1 MKPTTAS
8 PGTTQRQRIA
18 QSYRE
23 ALTPALR
30 APATWVCVAILLLAA
45 AYLALAG
52 YSGALLVALGTS
64 AGTGLFVLLTIPL
77 TPAVSVSPW
86 LGATGSRGSRWKDW
100 VQVGVVLLLVL
111 LIYQSLLA
119 SFKLLPSA
127 LATIPVW
134 TGLLSAVYNVQA
146 LLGIPPNEL
155 AVPLIYF
162 VGPFAALLLLSARP
176 GELGFARGYRAWR
189 VAVLWSVLPLV
200 LVLIAF
206 AQGQWTLPSLLRRTI
221 QTTLNS
227 GPFEEFLF
235 RGALMTRLAR
245 VLGNSWG
252 IVLSGL
258 AFGLLHMATTAAS
271 QTHGNLIAGAA
282 IGLLQQGIGGLG
294 FAIVVC
300 RTRNLLATSIIHV
313 ISNVAFG

>member
-8 PGTTQRQRIA
+8 PGTTQRQRIV
-18 QSYRE
+18 QTYRD
-23 ALTPALR
+23 ALVPALR

-45 AYLALAG
+45 LYLALAG
-52 YSGALLVALGTS
+52 YRGALLVALGTS
-64 AGTGLFVLLTIPL
+64 AGTGFFVLLTIPL
-77 TPAVSVSPW
+77 TPAVSASPW
-86 LGATGSRGSRWKDW
+86 LGTTDSRWKAW
-100 VQVGVVLLLVL
+100 VQLGVVLLLVL
-111 LIYQSLLA
+111 LIFQSLLA
-119 SFKLLPSA
+119 SFRLLPSS
-127 LATIPVW
+127 LAAVPLW
-134 TGLLSAVYNVQA
+134 TGLLSAAYRVQA
-146 LLGIPPNEL
+146 SLGVPSNYL
-155 AVPLIYF
+155 VVPLVYF
-162 VGPFAALLLLSARP
+162 VVPFAALLLLGARP
-176 GELGFARGYRAWR
+176 GELGFARGYCAWR
-189 VAVLWSVLPLV
+189 VAALWSALPLV
-200 LVLIAF
+200 LVVIAS
-206 AQGQWTLPSLLRRTI
+206 AQGQWTLPSLLQRTV

-245 VLGNSWG
+245 LLGNSWG

-271 QTHGNLIAGAA
+271 QTHGNLVAGAA

>member
-1 MKPTTAS
+1 MRPATDSVATS
-8 PGTTQRQRIA
+8 TRQRIA

-23 ALTPALR
+23 ASAPALR
-30 APATWVCVAILLLAA
+30 APATWFCVAILLIAA
-45 AYLALAG
+45 LYLAVAG

-64 AGTGLFVLLTIPL
+64 AGTGVFVLLTIPL

-86 LGATGSRGSRWKDW
+86 IGATGTRWKDR
-100 VQVGVVLLLVL
+100 VQLGVVLLLVL
-111 LIYQSLLA
+111 LLYQSLLTLL
-119 SFKLLPSA
+119 KLLPSSW
-127 LATIPVW
+127 ATVPVW
-134 TGLLSAVYNVQA
+134 TGFLSAVYTVQA
-146 LLGIPPNEL
+146 SLRIPPNYL
-155 AVPLIYF
+155 AVPLVYF
-162 VGPFAALLLLSARP
+162 VLPFVALLLLGARP

-189 VAVLWSVLPLV
+189 IAALWSTLPLV
-200 LVLIAF
+200 LVFIAF
-206 AQGQWTLPSLLRRTI
+206 AQGQWSLPSLVRRTV

-245 VLGNSWG
+245 LLGNSWG

-258 AFGLLHMATTAAS
+258 AFGLLHVATTAAS
-271 QTHGNLIAGAA
+271 QTHGNLVAGAA
-282 IGLLQQGIGGLG
+282 IGLLQQGIGGIG

>member
-1 MKPTTAS
+1 MKRAS
-8 PGTTQRQRIA
+8 ESAAETNRDRIRLA
-18 QSYRE
+18 YRE
-23 ALTPALR
+23 AFASALR
-30 APATWVCVAILLLAA
+30 APATWFYIAILLIAA
-45 AYLALAG
+45 WYLAVAG

-64 AGTGLFVLLTIPL
+64 AGTGLLVLLTIPL

-86 LGATGSRGSRWKDW
+86 IGASGSRWKAW
-100 VQVGVVLLLVL
+100 VQMGVVLLLVL

-119 SFKLLPSA
+119 SFRLLPRW
-127 LATIPVW
+127 LATVPVW
-134 TGLLSAVYNVQA
+134 TGLLSSVYNVQA
-146 LLGIPPNEL
+146 SLGIPPNYL
-155 AVPLIYF
+155 LVPLLYF
-162 VGPFAALLLLSARP
+162 MLPFAALLLLGARP

-189 VAVLWSVLPLV
+189 VAALWSVLPLV

-235 RGALMTRLAR
+235 RGALMTRLAKL
-245 VLGNSWG
+245 LGNSWG

-258 AFGLLHMATTAAS
+258 AFGFLHAASITAS
-271 QTHGNLIAGAA
+271 QTHGNLMAGAA
-282 IGLLQQGIGGLG
+282 IALLQQGVGGVG

-313 ISNVAFG
+313 VSNVAFG

>member
-1 MKPTTAS
+1 MKPATAS
-8 PGTTQRQRIA
+8 TATTRRQRIA
-18 QSYRE
+18 QSYRD
-23 ALTPALR
+23 AFAPALR

-45 AYLALAG
+45 VYLAVAG

-64 AGTGLFVLLTIPL
+64 TGTGALVLLTIPL

-86 LGATGSRGSRWKDW
+86 LGASGSRWKAW
-100 VQVGVVLLLVL
+100 VQLGAVLLLVL

-119 SFKLLPSA
+119 SFRLLPRW
-127 LATIPVW
+127 LATVPVW
-134 TGLLSAVYNVQA
+134 TGLLDAVYNVQA
-146 LLGIPPNEL
+146 SLGIPPSYL
-155 AVPLIYF
+155 VVPLVYF
-162 VGPFAALLLLSARP
+162 VASFAAPLLLGARP

-189 VAVLWSVLPLV
+189 VAALWSILPLV

-206 AQGQWTLPSLLRRTI
+206 AQGQWTLPSLLRRVV

-258 AFGLLHMATTAAS
+258 AFGLLHVATTAAS

-282 IGLLQQGIGGLG
+282 IGLLQQGIGGIG

-300 RTRNLLATSIIHV
+300 RTRNLLATSFIHV

>member
-1 MKPTTAS
+1 MKPPTAS

-18 QSYRE
+18 QSYRD
-23 ALTPALR
+23 AFAPALR

-45 AYLALAG
+45 AYLAFG
-52 YSGALLVALGTS
+52 GDSGALLVALGTS
-64 AGTGLFVLLTIPL
+64 VGTGVFVLLTIPL
-77 TPAVSVSPW
+77 TPDVAVSPW
-86 LGATGSRGSRWKDW
+86 LGASGSGGSRWKDW
-100 VQVGVVLLLVL
+100 VQVGLVLLLIL

-119 SFKLLPSA
+119 SFRLLPA
-127 LATIPVW
+127 WLATVPVW

-146 LLGIPPNEL
+146 SLGVPPNEL
-155 AVPLIYF
+155 AVPLVYF
-162 VGPFAALLLLSARP
+162 VVPFATLLLLGARP
-176 GELGFARGYRAWR
+176 GELGFARGYRPWR
-189 VAVLWSVLPLV
+189 VAALWSVLPLV
-200 LVLIAF
+200 LVVVAL
-206 AQGQWTLPSLLRRTI
+206 AQGQWTLPSLLRRTV

-235 RGALMTRLAR
+235 RGALRTRLAR
-245 VLGNSWG
+245 LLGNSWG

-258 AFGLLHMATTAAS
+258 AFGLLHMATTAVS
-271 QTHGNLIAGAA
+271 QTHGNLVAGAA
-282 IGLLQQGIGGLG
+282 IGLLQQGIGGIG

>member
-1 MKPTTAS
+1 MKRAS
-8 PGTTQRQRIA
+8 DSAETQRDGVRL
-18 QSYRE
+18 SYRE
-23 ALTPALR
+23 AFAYALR
-30 APATWVCVAILLLAA
+30 APATWFYIAILLIAA
-45 AYLALAG
+45 LYLAVAG

-64 AGTGLFVLLTIPL
+64 AGTGLLVLLTIPL

-86 LGATGSRGSRWKDW
+86 IGASGSRWKAW
-100 VQVGVVLLLVL
+100 VQMGVVLLLVL

-119 SFKLLPSA
+119 SFRLLPRW
-127 LATIPVW
+127 LATVPVW
-134 TGLLSAVYNVQA
+134 TGLLSSVYNVQA
-146 LLGIPPNEL
+146 SLGIPPNYL
-155 AVPLIYF
+155 LVPVLYF
-162 VGPFAALLLLSARP
+162 MLPFAALLLLGARP

-189 VAVLWSVLPLV
+189 VAALWSVLPLV

-235 RGALMTRLAR
+235 RGALMTRLAKL
-245 VLGNSWG
+245 LGNSWG

-258 AFGLLHMATTAAS
+258 AFGLLHAASITAS
-271 QTHGNLIAGAA
+271 QTHGNLMAGAA
-282 IGLLQQGIGGLG
+282 IALLQQGVGGVG

-313 ISNVAFG
+313 VSNVAFG